1 MASTVAIIVAA
12 GRGLRVGGRN
22 AIPKQYLPLAGAP
35 VLNHSL
41 RVLAHHDQIQ
51 SVKVVIHEDDR
62 ALYEA
67 ATKPFARHLM
77 DPVAGGATRQ
87 DSVRL
92 GLEALAARAPD
103 RVLIHDAARPFLT
116 ADLVTRLLTQLDATP
131 AAIAAEPVAD
141 TLKRAAPDGSITET
155 VDRANLW
162 RAQTPQAFHFAAILN
177 AHRQAAERG
186 KKDFTDD
193 AGLAE
198 WAGLAV
204 GLVPSFTPNIKL
216 TTPEDIA
223 LAERLLTPAAPRFE
237 SRSAIGFD
245 VHAFAPGDHVWL
257 CGVRIP
263 HTHRLE
269 GHSDADV
276 ALHALTDA
284 ILGAIGDGDIGEH
297 FPPSDPAWRGAP
309 SRLFLE
315 DAAARMRALGARLS
329 NVDVTLLCE
338 APKIGPHRIAMRQSI
353 AAILRIDVGR
363 VSVKATTTEGLGF
376 VGRREGIAA
385 FATATI
391 LSPVRLDEG
400 SPP

>member
-1 MASTVAIIVAA
+1 MASTVAVIVAA
-12 GRGLRVGGRN
+12 GRGARLGGVN
-22 AIPKQYLPLAGAP
+22 GVPKQYLALSGAP
-35 VLNHSL
+35 VLAHSL
-41 RVLAHHDQIQ
+41 RVLARHQEIDAIE
-51 SVKVVIHEDDR
+51 VVIHPDDH

-67 ATKPFARHLM
+67 AARPFAACLM
-77 DPVAGGATRQ
+77 DPVEGGAIRQ
-87 DSVRL
+87 DSVRR
-92 GLEALAARAPD
+92 GLEALAPRAPD
-103 RVLIHDAARPFLT
+103 RVLIHDAARPFLS
-116 ADLVTRLLTQLDATP
+116 ADLITRLLAALNEVP

-141 TLKRAAPDGSITET
+141 TLKRASPDGTIAET

-162 RAQTPQAFHFAAILN
+162 RAQTPQGFHFAPILA
-177 AHRQAAERG
+177 AHRRAAEAGRG
-186 KKDFTDD
+186 DFTDD

-204 GLVPSFTPNIKL
+204 KLVPSSGLNLKL
-216 TTPEDIA
+216 TAPGDLA
-223 LAERLLTPAAPRFE
+223 LAERLLAPASALLEPR
-237 SRSAIGFD
+237 SGSGFD

-257 CGVRIP
+257 CGVKIP

-315 DAAARMRALGARLS
+315 DAAARVRALGGRIS

-338 APKIGPHRIAMRQSI
+338 APRIGPYRAAMRQAI
-353 AAILRIDVGR
+353 AAILGIDLARIG
-363 VSVKATTTEGLGF
+363 VKATTMEGLGF

-385 FATATI
+385 LASATI
-391 LSPVRLDEG
+391 LVPA
-400 SPP
+400 

>member
-1 MASTVAIIVAA
+1 MASTVAVIVAA
-12 GRGLRVGGRN
+12 GRGARLGSANG
-22 AIPKQYLPLAGAP
+22 APKQYLALCGVP
-35 VLNHSL
+35 VLAHSL
-41 RVLAHHDQIQ
+41 RVLARHQQIDA
-51 SVKVVIHEDDR
+51 VEVVIHRDHR

-67 ATKPFARHLM
+67 ASRPFAASLM
-77 DPVAGGATRQ
+77 APVEGGATRQ

-92 GLEALAARAPD
+92 GLEALAPRAPD

-116 ADLVTRLLTQLDATP
+116 ADLINRLLAALDEMP
-131 AAIAAEPVAD
+131 AAIAAEPIAD
-141 TLKRAAPDGSITET
+141 TLKRASPDGTIAET

-162 RAQTPQAFHFAAILN
+162 RAQTPQAFHFAPILA
-177 AHRQAAERG
+177 AHRLAAEAAKG
-186 KKDFTDD
+186 DFTDD

-204 GLVPSFTPNIKL
+204 KLVASPGLNMKL
-216 TTPEDIA
+216 TAPGDIA
-223 LAERLLTPAAPRFE
+223 LAERLLAPVSLLLE
-237 SRSAIGFD
+237 PRSGSGFD

-257 CGVRIP
+257 CGVKIP

-315 DAAARMRALGARLS
+315 DAAARVRALGGRIS

-338 APKIGPHRIAMRQSI
+338 APRVGPYRAAMRQAI
-353 AAILRIDVGR
+353 AAILGIDVAR
-363 VSVKATTTEGLGF
+363 VGVKATTMEGLGF

-385 FATATI
+385 LASATI
-391 LSPVRLDEG
+391 LVPA
-400 SPP
+400 